1 MKRIF
6 FQRSTVK
13 NGLLV
18 FLLLNA
24 TCLLIFSGC
33 SEQTINSSGTS
44 DIGSTSTSDV
54 ILNSS
59 TDDVTVDGSSE
70 YPWRVSIP
78 TGPTD
83 VILPHPYVVLGEKEY
98 YVRDDTPE
106 VEQLGSE
113 WTLVG
118 TVNVSVPASQDTY
131 DVDADTKTIVSNC
144 MPKDSKVYQW
154 NYYLAVEYQDFYVIF
169 QDSSVS

>member
-1 MKRIF
+1 MNTKRLI
-6 FQRSTVK
+6 
-13 NGLLV
+13 
-18 FLLLNA
+18 FLLFC
-24 TCLLIFSGC
+24 TIFLFALAGC
-33 SEQTINSSGTS
+33 SENQNDLLGTS
-44 DIGSTSTSDV
+44 DVGSTSTSDV

-83 VILPHPYVVLGEKEY
+83 VVVPHPYVVLGEKEY
-98 YVRDDTPE
+98 YVRKDTPE
-106 VEQLGSE
+106 VEQIGSE
-113 WTLVG
+113 WTLAG

-131 DVDADTKTIVSNC
+131 DVDADAETIVSNC
-144 MPKDSKVYQW
+144 MPKGSKVYQW

>member
-1 MKRIF
+1 MYFLR
-6 FQRSTVK
+6 RNAVK
-13 NGLLV
+13 TGLLA
-18 FLLLNA
+18 FLSLGII
-24 TCLLIFSGC
+24 CLLVFSGC
-33 SEQTINSSGTS
+33 SEQEINCLGTS
-44 DIGSTSTSDV
+44 DVGSTSTSDV

-83 VILPHPYVVLGEKEY
+83 VVLPHPYVVLGEKEY
-98 YVRDDTPE
+98 YVRKDTPE
-106 VEQLGSE
+106 VEQIGSE

-131 DVDADTKTIVSNC
+131 DVDADAETVVSNC
-144 MPKDSKVYQW
+144 MPKGSKVYQW
-154 NYYLAVEYQDFYVIF
+154 NYYLAVEYQNFYVVF